1 MNPLVRRTLPLFF
14 ACLALLGLAACSNE
28 ASERKAFIEFLQTR
42 VIDQPGLRV
51 PKLSE
56 ADSKSLGQYADHYA
70 VIGDFNASMDKVFS
84 EAQPTLQTLTSLSSP
99 QALMEGGAKIA
110 DGRAALA
117 GIKTELASNVGKAKA
132 GKAALQQTDD
142 LKPVYQTAYVKTV
155 EAPAALMVRMLD
167 ETDSALAQ
175 AQEFSAFL
183 KTNQKDIQFSGSQVQ
198 VESPAL
204 LEKLNAQL
212 QAMNE
217 EGQKINA
224 VQRELSA
231 LINGS

>member
-1 MNPLVRRTLPLFF
+1 MNPLARKAFPVIF
-14 ACLALLGLAACSNE
+14 AGLALLGLAACSNE
-28 ASERKAFIEFLQTR
+28 EGERKAFIEFLQTR

-51 PKLSE
+51 PKLSDE
-56 ADSKSLGQYADHYA
+56 DSKSLGQYAKQYA
-70 VIGDFNASMDKVFS
+70 VIGDFNASMDTAFS
-84 EAQPTLQTLTSLSSP
+84 EARPTLQTMTSLSSP

-117 GIKTELASNVGKAKA
+117 RIKTELASRLAKAKTD
-132 GKAALQQTDD
+132 KAALQQPDD
-142 LKPVYQTAYVKTV
+142 LKPVFEAAYAKTV
-155 EAPAALMVRMLD
+155 ENPSALMLRVLD

-175 AQEFSAFL
+175 AQEFAAFL
-183 KTNQKDIQFSGSQVQ
+183 KANRQNIQFSGSQVQ

-217 EGQKINA
+217 KGQKINA

-231 LINGS
+231 LINGG